1 MGDSNRTAIRL
12 MRAMKED
19 ERTRCSEI
27 GTVDGLKE
35 SLQTDPTE
43 IRNTAAYAGF
53 ELRRQGRMNNLD

>member
-1 MGDSNRTAIRL
+1 